1 MMKFFVDMI
10 PPTTT
15 AQEQKFAKTPRG
27 KYIVY
32 KHDKLIAAQ
41 ELLTLRFKPYR
52 PKEPYTCGVRLLVR
66 WQFPRGRRKPGY
78 RITRPDT
85 DNLQKMLKDVMTKVG
100 FWKDDA
106 LVAVEH
112 VEKAWSDRPG
122 IYVEIEGLEESES
135 DQNI

>member
-1 MMKFFVDMI
+1 MKFFVDMI
-10 PPTTT
+10 PPTKTAQQQKYAVVKGRCFVYKPKELKT
-15 AQEQKFAKTPRG
+15 AQEM
-27 KYIVY
+27 
-32 KHDKLIAAQ
+32 
-41 ELLTLRFKPYR
+41 LTMRFKPYR
-52 PKEPYTCGVRLLVR
+52 PKKPYTCGVRLLVR
-66 WQFPRGRRKPGY
+66 WQFPRGRRRPGY

-112 VEKAWSDRPG
+112 VEKLWSDRPG